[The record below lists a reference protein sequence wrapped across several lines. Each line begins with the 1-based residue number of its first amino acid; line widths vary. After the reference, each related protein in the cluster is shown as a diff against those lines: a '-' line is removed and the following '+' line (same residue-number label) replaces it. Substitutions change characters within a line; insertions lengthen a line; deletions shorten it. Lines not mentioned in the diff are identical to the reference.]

1 MRQKYFDLSI
11 PAPKRLAMMR
21 ADFEAHTT
29 KYPYCPEHAK
39 PKTWRDVRGT
49 THKSRGAYTA
59 ALLQGFNNGKPA
71 WYCHTGEQFRDEK
84 FADECAGGP
93 RHRGW
98 YTNADCAT
106 YKDGSGR
113 ARGIVGRLTH
123 GRFIAGYWWGD
134 NEERVYYPEVFAEET
149 EAAQT
154 ADEHARV
161 FAESAYEDN
170 ARFDAMQVAE
180 FDCEE
185 KLLEVQKAFALRH
198 DWRFG
203 CFERVA
209 HAIEELRE
217 AREELRVATA
227 AYERG

>member
-21 ADFEAHTT
+21 ADFEAHAT

-39 PKTWRDVRGT
+39 PETWRDVRGT
-49 THKSRGAYTA
+49 THKSFGAYTA
-59 ALLQGFNNGKPA
+59 ALSQGFNKGEPI

-84 FADECAGGP
+84 FADECPGGP
-93 RHRGW
+93 DHRGW
-98 YTNADCAT
+98 NTDSHC
-106 YKDGSGR
+106 DGT
-113 ARGIVGRLTH
+113 ARGIVGRLPH

-134 NEERVYYPEVFAEET
+134 NGERVYFSEIFDDET
-149 EAAQT
+149 EAARM

-161 FAESAYEDN
+161 FAESEYEDN
-170 ARFDAMQVAE
+170 ARFDAMQDAE

-203 CFERVA
+203 GFERVA

-217 AREELRVATA
+217 AREELAAATA
-227 AYERG
+227 DYERGES

>member
-1 MRQKYFDLSI
+1 MRQKYFNLSI
-11 PAPKRLAMMR
+11 PAPKRLALMR
-21 ADFEAHTT
+21 ADFEAHAT
-29 KYPYCPEHAK
+29 KYPHCPEHAK

-49 THKSRGAYTA
+49 TYKTLNSYVGGLSR
-59 ALLQGFNNGKPA
+59 GFNNGEPI

-84 FADECAGGP
+84 FADECTDGP

-98 YTNADCAT
+98 FTDIHGDE
-106 YKDGSGR
+106 K

-123 GRFIAGYWWGD
+123 GRFIAGYWWSD
-134 NEERVYYPEVFAEET
+134 NGERVYFSEIFDDET
-149 EAAQT
+149 DATQK
-154 ADEHARV
+154 ADEHARI
-161 FAESAYEDN
+161 FAESAQKDN
-170 ARFDAMQVAE
+170 ARFEAMTLAE

-203 CFERVA
+203 GFERVA

-217 AREELRVATA
+217 AREELAAATA
-227 AYERG
+227 DYEMG